1 MNRLLCKA
9 ILANMNEL
17 INTNEP
23 DDELVALLSNAYIK
37 MCKTNSTLCLSN
49 QENVD
54 PMYIAALG
62 ALAHHFTVHPNDKS
76 IDTI

>member
-37 MCKTNSTLCLSN
+37 MCKTNSTLCQSK
-49 QENVD
+49 ENID

-62 ALAHHFTVHPNDKS
+62 ALAHHFTVHPNDK
-76 IDTI
+76 TIEDH

>member
-9 ILANMNEL
+9 ILENMNEL

-23 DDELVALLSNAYIK
+23 NDELVALLSDVYIK
-37 MCKTNSTLCLSN
+37 MCKTNTPPCKSN
-49 QENVD
+49 PENMD

-62 ALAHHFTVHPNDKS
+62 ALAHHFTVHPNDKNFS
-76 IDTI
+76 